1 MKTLVTMTNIRRKM
15 RMNIKFKAL
24 AAALAAVTALSC
36 ASVTAFADKLKTVD
50 GIRYR
55 YSDSGQQVGK
65 YTGWAKTSKGRYY
78 YKDGV
83 KVRNTWIKNKKGE
96 YRYLGSDGR
105 MVTGWYDVKQGKEGR
120 FSWFDDNGVWDEQTY
135 YSRYNEYEGFGNTVT
150 IKVA

>member
-1 MKTLVTMTNIRRKM
+1 MTDIRRKM

-36 ASVTAFADKLKTVD
+36 ASVTAFADRLKTVD
-50 GIRYR
+50 GVTYR
-55 YSDSGQQVGK
+55 YSDSGEAKGK

-96 YRYLGSDGR
+96 YAILAA
-105 MVTGWYDVKQGKEGR
+105 TGAWSQAGM
-120 FSWFDDNGVWDEQTY
+120 T
-135 YSRYNEYEGFGNTVT
+135 
-150 IKVA
+150 